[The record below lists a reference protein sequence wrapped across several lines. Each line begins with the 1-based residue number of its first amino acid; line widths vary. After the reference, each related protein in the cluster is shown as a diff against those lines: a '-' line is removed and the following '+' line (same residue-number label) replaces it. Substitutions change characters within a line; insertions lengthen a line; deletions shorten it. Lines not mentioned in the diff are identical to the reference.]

1 LGFERG
7 FAMERTGDHSR
18 TGLDEVDDS
27 LARDESERLGGLD
40 MIGNILQMR
49 AHARARAREMVDS
62 PLNEPEFEVDGVSTN
77 ESGNRGIKMDL
88 GRESVAWAPCYI
100 GEKTVL
106 GRNISV
112 GCLTHIGRE
121 VQIQNRT
128 RIQGGAYIADLCVVG
143 EDVFIGPNATLLN
156 DRYPPSGDS
165 KFWQSVTIE
174 ANVIIGGGA
183 TILPGVTIGTSAVV
197 AAGAVVTRDVPAAE
211 VWAGVPASK
220 IMTRAE
226 YNQRSIDFR
235 SEFCDES

>member
-1 LGFERG
+1 
-7 FAMERTGDHSR
+7 MERIGDPPH
-18 TGLDEVDDS
+18 TGLNQVDES
-27 LARDESERLGGLD
+27 LAGDESEKLGGLD

-49 AHARARAREMVDS
+49 AHARAHAKEMLDS
-62 PLNEPEFEVDGVSTN
+62 PPNEPDFEVSGASTIK
-77 ESGNRGIKMDL
+77 SGNSGIKMDL
-88 GRESVAWAPCYI
+88 GRESVAWSPCHI

-106 GRNISV
+106 GSNIHV

-165 KFWQSVTIE
+165 KFWQSVIIE

-235 SEFCDES
+235 NEFRNES